1 MDGKEEPV
9 SHDLTHSAAFS
20 TRFIEWVR
28 GKSPILIVTHDH
40 PDPDALA
47 AAYALRH
54 LILMKTGEEAVI
66 AFDGVIGR
74 GENRAMVRELEI
86 ATVPLGTVDPGEFA
100 VVCLVDAQPG
110 TGNTAL
116 PADCRIDLVI
126 DHHPLREQTTGCRW
140 VDVRPTYGASATILF
155 EYLQSHCVKIATK
168 LATILF
174 YAITS
179 ETQGLGREW
188 TAADRDAYR
197 SLLLLCNNRI
207 LYRITHPSLPQEY
220 FANVNAA
227 MKSARIFGDVLVFN
241 LDEVDHPEIIAEMA
255 DNLLRAEGVELVL
268 GMGVFDGEGILSM
281 RTSDPAVNAGSL
293 IRAVTAGYG
302 TAGGHGQVA
311 GGQIPEVPP
320 DPAGRGLL
328 VAEMITRLLAALGKG
343 ESPPRH
349 LLPESDE
356 S

>member
-1 MDGKEEPV
+1 V

-20 TRFIEWVR
+20 TRFIEWMR
-28 GKSPILIVTHDH
+28 GKSPILIVTHNH

-54 LILMKTGEEAVI
+54 LILMKTGKAAVI

-86 ATVPLGTVDPGEFA
+86 ETVPLSTLDPYEFA

-110 TGNTAL
+110 TGNSAL

-126 DHHPLREQTTGCRW
+126 DHHPLREQTAGCRW
-140 VDVRPTYGASATILF
+140 IDVRPTYGASATILF
-155 EYLQSHCVKIATK
+155 EYLQAHGVKIATK

-188 TAADRDAYR
+188 TPADRDAYR

-207 LYRITHPSLPQEY
+207 LYRITHPPLPQEY

-255 DNLLRAEGVELVL
+255 DSLLRAEGVELVL
-268 GMGVFDGEGILSM
+268 GVGVFNGEGILSL

-293 IRAVTAGYG
+293 IHAVTVGLG

-311 GGQIPEVPP
+311 GGQIPKIPP

-328 VAEMITRLLAALGKG
+328 VAEMITRLLVALGR
-343 ESPPRH
+343 EDSPTRP
-349 LLPESDE
+349 LLSEHDDS
-356 S
+356 